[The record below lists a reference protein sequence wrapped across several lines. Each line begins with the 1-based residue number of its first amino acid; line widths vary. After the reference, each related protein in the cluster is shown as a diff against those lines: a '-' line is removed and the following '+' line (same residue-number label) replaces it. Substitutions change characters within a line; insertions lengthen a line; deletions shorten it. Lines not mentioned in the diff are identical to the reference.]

1 MSKIKELIKKNE
13 RKYFPFHPSKS
24 FYKDVKISQ
33 KRWGMLYRGD
43 TSPTVDELKLIAD
56 FFEAEITELI

>member
-1 MSKIKELIKKNE
+1 MSKIQEFIQKKE
-13 RKYFPFHPSKS
+13 RKYFPFKS
-24 FYKDVKISQ
+24 TKEFYPEIKIRQ
-33 KRWGMLYRGD
+33 KRWGMIFRGD